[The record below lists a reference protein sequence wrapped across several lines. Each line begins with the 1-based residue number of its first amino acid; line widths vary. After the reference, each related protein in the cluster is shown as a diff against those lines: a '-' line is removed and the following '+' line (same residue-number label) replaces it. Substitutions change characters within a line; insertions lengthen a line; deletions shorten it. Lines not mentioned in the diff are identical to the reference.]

1 MRCEE
6 CQSVSEG
13 PLWNRYDPSCIY
25 CGARLL
31 RKLGTLSI
39 PKDQIQKR
47 RTKVLTDWVKQG
59 HNESQ
64 IRSLVKSGPW
74 QEPPTKTKQDS
85 AKRK

>member
-1 MRCEE
+1 
-6 CQSVSEG
+6 
-13 PLWNRYDPSCIY
+13 
-25 CGARLL
+25 
-31 RKLGTLSI
+31 LSI

-64 IRSLVKSGPW
+64 IRNLVKSGPW
-74 QEPPTKTKQDS
+74 QEPLTKTKQDS

>member
-1 MRCEE
+1 MRCDE
-6 CQSVSEG
+6 CQSVSEA

-31 RKLGTLSI
+31 KRLGELNI

-47 RTKVLTDWVKQG
+47 RTKVLTDWVKWG

-64 IRSLVKSGPW
+64 IRTLVKSGPW
-74 QEPPTKTKQDS
+74 LEPLTRTKPDS
-85 AKRK
+85 ARKK